1 MARSKRQTYTIEVKR
16 EVIALL
22 EDHSDYEVSKLMNIP
37 RRTIRGIAAMKFEV
51 MAYEGNRLNKK
62 ITNAKREVFPDPEGF
77 VAFMTKMRNE
87 EKALSCVHNINW
99 IKKHH
104 HSWLLDQV
112 ATSRSLL
119 QAARKPPRMPISRD
133 TKSGKVA
140 YLYYNFSPATH
151 KSLGLVTD
159 QVKYRNSRAF
169 KGSNPGKSRLSAA
182 SYGSEPK
189 KIRVKVLRTS
199 CKLPLIEEQSRL
211 LSAQSSVAWKDKR
224 TFILN
229 LLVRL

>member
-51 MAYEGNRLNKK
+51 MAHQGNRLNKK
-62 ITNAKREVFPDPEGF
+62 ITNAKREIFLDPERF

-104 HSWLLDQV
+104 HSWLLDYLSTKSPETAYQ
-112 ATSRSLL
+112 SLL
-119 QAARKPPRMPISRD
+119 
-133 TKSGKVA
+133 
-140 YLYYNFSPATH
+140 
-151 KSLGLVTD
+151 
-159 QVKYRNSRAF
+159 
-169 KGSNPGKSRLSAA
+169 RLLQRFCD
-182 SYGSEPK
+182 SYGFSRQRPVFAK
-189 KIRVKVLRTS
+189 KT
-199 CKLPLIEEQSRL
+199 
-211 LSAQSSVAWKDKR
+211 
-224 TFILN
+224 
-229 LLVRL
+229 